1 MTYQPPTGGRDLFP
15 LDVVQKRWIED
26 RIEAV
31 FQRWSYQRII
41 TSTVESMDTLMAG
54 GAIKQS
60 EVIELN
66 GRGERLGLRPE
77 LTASIARA
85 AVTRLSHYPQRL
97 YYHANVFRRSS
108 TGSQGGQ
115 QESYQAGVELLGAS
129 GSLADAEV
137 LVIMADCLQALGLKN
152 WHLLLSEAGLTGAL
166 LAPFPAELQEQVKVA
181 IATLDHVALEN
192 LPLSDE
198 LSALALTIMDLRG
211 EPRTVLTKVS
221 QLDLDAQ
228 QQRIVGELK
237 NLVDLLESTLTHNPP
252 KLVLDLSLIQTFDYY
267 TGVVFEAV
275 VRTEH
280 TCEVVGQGGR
290 YDNLLSLFHPEH
302 SSYPGVGFVLN
313 GESLQQILQPH
324 LPAGI
329 ANSDWLVVPTTAAA
343 AAAAIN
349 HAQTL
354 RRTDTLTRVELSL
367 DTTQTKAALR
377 QFASDHK
384 IANIAWVSEHDVL
397 VERPTDRLTQASQ
410 QP

>member
-15 LDVVQKRWIED
+15 LDVAQKRWIED

-41 TSTVESMDTLMAG
+41 TSTVENMDTLMAG
-54 GAIKQS
+54 GAIQQS

-85 AVTRLSHYPQRL
+85 AVTRISHYPQRL

-137 LVIMADCLQALGLKN
+137 LLIMADCLKALGLQD
-152 WHLLLSEAGLTGAL
+152 WHLLISEASLTGSL
-166 LAPFPAELQEQVKVA
+166 LAPFPMDVRELVKVA
-181 IATLDHVALEN
+181 IATLDRVTLET

-198 LSALALTIMDLRG
+198 LRTLALTILDLRG
-211 EPRTVLTKVS
+211 EPRTVLTRVS
-221 QLDLDAQ
+221 QLDLND
-228 QQRIVGELK
+228 QQRQIVGDLK
-237 NLVDLLESTLTHNPP
+237 NLVDLLESTFTENPP
-252 KLVLDLSLIQTFDYY
+252 QLVLDLSLMQTFEYY

-302 SSYPGVGFVLN
+302 RSYPGVGFVLN
-313 GESLQQILQPH
+313 GETLQQILQMH
-324 LPAGI
+324 LPHTVAD
-329 ANSDWLVVPTTAAA
+329 SDWLVVPTVPAA
-343 AAAAIN
+343 AAAAIT
-349 HAQTL
+349 HAQAL
-354 RRTDTLTRVELSL
+354 RQTEPLTRVELSL
-367 DTTQTKAALR
+367 DPSVSESTLR
-377 QFASDHK
+377 QFASGRT
-384 IANIAWVSEHDVL
+384 IANIAWVSAQGDVR
-397 VERPTDRLTQASQ
+397 VENLT
-410 QP
+410 

>member
-15 LDVVQKRWIED
+15 VDVAQKRWIED

-54 GAIKQS
+54 GAIRQS

-66 GRGERLGLRPE
+66 AQGQRLGLRPE

-85 AVTRLSHYPQRL
+85 AVTRISHYPQRF

-115 QESYQAGVELLGAS
+115 QESYQAGVELLGAK

-137 LVIMADCLQALGLKN
+137 LLIMADCLQALGLKN
-152 WHLLLSEAGLTGAL
+152 WHLLLSEASLTGAL
-166 LAPFPAELQEQVKVA
+166 LAPFPAGVREQVKVA
-181 IATLDHVALEN
+181 IANLDRVTLET
-192 LPLSDE
+192 LPLSDT
-198 LSALALTIMDLRG
+198 LRQLALSIMDLRG
-211 EPRTVLTKVS
+211 EPRTVLTQVS
-221 QLDLDAQ
+221 QLALDDQ
-228 QQRIVGELK
+228 QQQIVGDLK
-237 NLVDLLESTLTHNPP
+237 NLVDLLESTFTDNPP
-252 KLVLDLSLIQTFDYY
+252 ELVLDLSLMQTFEYY

-290 YDNLLSLFHPEH
+290 YDNLLSLFHPEQA
-302 SSYPGVGFVLN
+302 SYPGVGFVLN
-313 GESLQQILQPH
+313 GETLQQILQSH
-324 LPAGI
+324 LPHTVAD
-329 ANSDWLVVPTTAAA
+329 SDWLVVPVVPAA
-343 AAAAIN
+343 AAAAIA

-354 RRTDTLTRVELSL
+354 RTDPLLRVELSL
-367 DTTQTKAALR
+367 DASLPEATLR
-377 QFASDHK
+377 QFAK
-384 IANIAWVSEHDVL
+384 ERNVGQIAWVSEQGDVRIESL
-397 VERPTDRLTQASQ
+397 AE
-410 QP
+410 

>member
-15 LDVVQKRWIED
+15 LDVAQKRWIED

-54 GAIKQS
+54 GAIQQS

-85 AVTRLSHYPQRL
+85 AVTRISHYPQRL

-137 LVIMADCLQALGLKN
+137 LLIMADCLKALGVKD
-152 WHLLLSEAGLTGAL
+152 WHLLLSEASLTGSL
-166 LAPFPAELQEQVKVA
+166 LAPFPIDLREQVKSA
-181 IATLDHVALEN
+181 IAALDCVTLET

-198 LSALALTIMDLRG
+198 LRQLALSIMDLRG
-211 EPRTVLTKVS
+211 DPRTVLTQVS
-221 QLDLDAQ
+221 QLDLSH
-228 QQRIVGELK
+228 QQRQIVGHLK
-237 NLVDLLESTLTHNPP
+237 HLIDLLESTFTKNPP
-252 KLVLDLSLIQTFDYY
+252 QLVLDLSLMQTFEYY

-280 TCEVVGQGGR
+280 TCEVLGQGGR

-302 SSYPGVGFVLN
+302 ASYPGVGFVLN
-313 GESLQQILQPH
+313 GETLQQILQANLPH
-324 LPAGI
+324 MVAD
-329 ANSDWLVVPTTAAA
+329 SDWLVVPTAPAA
-343 AAAAIN
+343 AAAAIA
-349 HAQTL
+349 HAQKL
-354 RRTDTLTRVELSL
+354 RQVDTLTRVELSL
-367 DTTQTKAALR
+367 DPSLPEATLR
-377 QFASDHK
+377 QFANERSV
-384 IANIAWVSEHDVL
+384 ANIAWVSEQGDVL
-397 VERPTDRLTQASQ
+397 VESLA
-410 QP
+410 

>member
-15 LDVVQKRWIED
+15 LDVAQKRWIED
-26 RIEAV
+26 RIETV

-54 GAIKQS
+54 GAIRQS

-85 AVTRLSHYPQRL
+85 AVTRVSQYPQRL

-115 QESYQAGVELLGAS
+115 QEAYQAGVELLGAS

-137 LVIMADCLQALGLKN
+137 LLIMADCLKSLELKD
-152 WHLLLSEAGLTGAL
+152 WYLLLSEASLTASL
-166 LAPFPAELQEQVKVA
+166 LAPFPEEVREQVKVA
-181 IATLDHVALEN
+181 IANLDRVTLETID
-192 LPLSDE
+192 LSDE
-198 LSALALTIMDLRG
+198 LQALALNIMDLRG
-211 EPRTVLTKVS
+211 EPRTVLTQVS
-221 QLDLDAQ
+221 QLDLTE
-228 QQRIVGELK
+228 QQRQRVSHLK
-237 NLVDLLESTLTHNPP
+237 NLIDLLESTLTENPP
-252 KLVLDLSLIQTFDYY
+252 QLILDLSLMQTFEYY

-290 YDNLLSLFHPEH
+290 YDNLLSLFHPERQ
-302 SSYPGVGFVLN
+302 SYPGVGFVLN
-313 GESLQQILQPH
+313 GETLQQILQAH
-324 LPAGI
+324 LPHTVAD
-329 ANSDWLVVPTTAAA
+329 SDWLVVPTGPAA
-343 AAAAIN
+343 AAAAIA

-354 RRTDTLTRVELSL
+354 RHSDTLTRVELSL
-367 DTTQTKAALR
+367 DPALPDDTLR
-377 QFASDHK
+377 QFAKKRSVGK
-384 IANIAWVSEHDVL
+384 IAWVSEEGDVRIENL
-397 VERPTDRLTQASQ
+397 AQLS
-410 QP
+410 

>member
-15 LDVVQKRWIED
+15 VDVAQKRWIED

-54 GAIKQS
+54 GAIRQS

-85 AVTRLSHYPQRL
+85 AVTRISHYPQRL

-137 LVIMADCLQALGLKN
+137 ILIMADCLNALGLEN
-152 WHLLLSEAGLTGAL
+152 WHLLLSEASLTGSL
-166 LAPFPAELQEQVKVA
+166 LAPFPAGVREQVKVA
-181 IATLDHVALEN
+181 IANLDRVNLET
-192 LPLSDE
+192 LPLSDTLRE
-198 LSALALTIMDLRG
+198 LALNIMDLRG
-211 EPRTVLTKVS
+211 EPRAVLTQVS
-221 QLDLDAQ
+221 QMALNEQ
-228 QQRIVGELK
+228 QQQSVGALK
-237 NLVDLLESTLTHNPP
+237 NLIDLLESTFTENAPE
-252 KLVLDLSLIQTFDYY
+252 LVLDLSLMQTFEYY

-302 SSYPGVGFVLN
+302 KSYPGVGFVLN
-313 GESLQQILQPH
+313 GETLQQILQPH
-324 LPAGI
+324 LPKAV
-329 ANSDWLVVPTTAAA
+329 ADSKWLVVPTTAAA
-343 AAAAIN
+343 AAAAIA

-354 RRTDTLTRVELSL
+354 RQADTLTRVELSL
-367 DTTQTKAALR
+367 NPSLSEETLR
-377 QFASDHK
+377 QFAHERK
-384 IANIAWVSEHDVL
+384 IAKIAWVSEQDDVK
-397 VERPTDRLTQASQ
+397 VESLTY
-410 QP
+410 

>member
-15 LDVVQKRWIED
+15 LDVAQKRWIED

-54 GAIKQS
+54 GAIQQS

-85 AVTRLSHYPQRL
+85 AVTRISHYPQRL

-137 LVIMADCLQALGLKN
+137 LLIMADCLKALGLQD
-152 WHLLLSEAGLTGAL
+152 WHLLLSEASLTGAL
-166 LAPFPAELQEQVKVA
+166 LAPFPMDVRESVKVA
-181 IATLDHVALEN
+181 IAALDRVTLET
-192 LPLSDE
+192 LPLSAE
-198 LSALALTIMDLRG
+198 LRTLALTIMDLRG
-211 EPRTVLTKVS
+211 EPRTVLTQVS
-221 QLDLDAQ
+221 QLDLND
-228 QQRIVGELK
+228 QQRQIVGDLK
-237 NLVDLLESTLTHNPP
+237 NLVDLLESTLTENPP
-252 KLVLDLSLIQTFDYY
+252 RLVLDLSLMQTFEYY

-290 YDNLLSLFHPEH
+290 YDNLLSLFHPERT
-302 SSYPGVGFVLN
+302 SYPGVGFVLN
-313 GESLQQILQPH
+313 GETLQQILQAH
-324 LPAGI
+324 LPHTVAD
-329 ANSDWLVVPTTAAA
+329 SDWLVVPTEPAA
-343 AAAAIN
+343 AAAAIV

-354 RRTDTLTRVELSL
+354 RQSEPPMRVELSL
-367 DTTQTKAALR
+367 DPSVPDATLR
-377 QFASDHK
+377 QFAKERSVAK
-384 IANIAWVSEHDVL
+384 IAWVSAPGDVR
-397 VERPTDRLTQASQ
+397 VENLP
-410 QP
+410 

>member
-15 LDVVQKRWIED
+15 VDVAQKRWIED

-54 GAIKQS
+54 GAIRQS

-85 AVTRLSHYPQRL
+85 AVTRISNYPQRF

-137 LVIMADCLQALGLKN
+137 LLIMADCLKALGLKN
-152 WHLLLSEAGLTGAL
+152 WHLLLSEASLTGSL
-166 LAPFPAELQEQVKVA
+166 LAPFPAGVREQVKVA
-181 IATLDHVALEN
+181 IAALDRVTLET
-192 LPLSDE
+192 LPLSDT
-198 LSALALTIMDLRG
+198 LQALALTIMDLRG
-211 EPRTVLTKVS
+211 EPRAILTKVS
-221 QLDLDAQ
+221 QLDLND
-228 QQRIVGELK
+228 QQRQSVRELK
-237 NLVDLLESTLTHNPP
+237 NLIDLLENTLTDNPP
-252 KLVLDLSLIQTFDYY
+252 QLVLDLSLMQTFEYY

-290 YDNLLSLFHPEH
+290 YDNLLSLFHPNH
-302 SSYPGVGFVLN
+302 QSYPGVGFVLN
-313 GESLQQILQPH
+313 GETLQQILQPH
-324 LPAGI
+324 LPKHVDE
-329 ANSDWLVVPTTAAA
+329 SDWLVVPAGMTAAA
-343 AAAAIN
+343 AAIT

-354 RRTDTLTRVELSL
+354 RQTAQTRVTLSL
-367 DTTQTKAALR
+367 DPSLPDEKLR
-377 QFASDHK
+377 QFAIERK
-384 IANIAWVSEHDVL
+384 ITNIAWVSEQGDVR
-397 VERPTDRLTQASQ
+397 VDNLT
-410 QP
+410 P

>member
-15 LDVVQKRWIED
+15 LDVAQKRWIED

-41 TSTVESMDTLMAG
+41 TSTVENMDTLMAG
-54 GAIKQS
+54 GAIQQS

-66 GRGERLGLRPE
+66 GREERLGLRPE

-85 AVTRLSHYPQRL
+85 AVTHISHYPQRL

-115 QESYQAGVELLGAS
+115 QEAYQAGVELLGAS

-137 LVIMADCLQALGLKN
+137 LLIMADCLQALGLQN
-152 WHLLLSEAGLTGAL
+152 WHLLLSEASLTESL
-166 LAPFPAELQEQVKVA
+166 LAPFPVDMREQVKVA
-181 IATLDHVALEN
+181 IAALDHVTLET
-192 LPLSDE
+192 LPLSHE
-198 LSALALTIMDLRG
+198 LRTLALTIMDLRG
-211 EPRTVLTKVS
+211 EPRTVLTRVS
-221 QLDLDAQ
+221 QLDLND
-228 QQRIVGELK
+228 QQRQSIRDLK
-237 NLVDLLESTLTHNPP
+237 NLIDLLESTFTENPP
-252 KLVLDLSLIQTFDYY
+252 HLVLDLSLMQTFEYY

-302 SSYPGVGFVLN
+302 KSYPGVGFVLN
-313 GESLQQILQPH
+313 GETLQQILQTH
-324 LPAGI
+324 LPHTVAD
-329 ANSDWLVVPTTAAA
+329 SDWLVVPTVPAA
-343 AAAAIN
+343 AAAAIA

-354 RRTDTLTRVELSL
+354 RQTEPLTRVELSL
-367 DTTQTKAALR
+367 DPSVPEATLR
-377 QFASDHK
+377 QFARRRT
-384 IANIAWVSEHDVL
+384 IANIAWVSAQGDVR
-397 VERPTDRLTQASQ
+397 VENLT
-410 QP
+410 

>member
-1 MTYQPPTGGRDLFP
+1 
-15 LDVVQKRWIED
+15 
-26 RIEAV
+26 
-31 FQRWSYQRII
+31 
-41 TSTVESMDTLMAG
+41 MAG
-54 GAIKQS
+54 GSIILS
-60 EVIELN
+60 EVFELN

>member
-15 LDVVQKRWIED
+15 LDVAQKRWIED
-26 RIEAV
+26 RIEVV

-54 GAIKQS
+54 GAIQQS

-85 AVTRLSHYPQRL
+85 AVTRISHYPQRL

-115 QESYQAGVELLGAS
+115 QEAYQAGVELLGAS

-137 LVIMADCLQALGLKN
+137 LLIMADCLKSLELKD
-152 WHLLLSEAGLTGAL
+152 WYLLLSEASLTASL
-166 LAPFPAELQEQVKVA
+166 LAPFPAGIREQVKVA
-181 IATLDHVALEN
+181 IANLDRVTLETLD
-192 LPLSDE
+192 LSDE
-198 LSALALTIMDLRG
+198 LQALALNIMDLRG
-211 EPRTVLTKVS
+211 EPRTVLTQVS
-221 QLDLDAQ
+221 QLDLTEP
-228 QQRIVGELK
+228 QRQRVNHLK
-237 NLVDLLESTLTHNPP
+237 NLIDLLESTLTENPP
-252 KLVLDLSLIQTFDYY
+252 QLILDLSLMQTFEYY

-290 YDNLLSLFHPEH
+290 YDNLLSLFHPERQ
-302 SSYPGVGFVLN
+302 SYPGVGFVLN
-313 GESLQQILQPH
+313 GETLQQILQAH
-324 LPAGI
+324 LPHTVDD
-329 ANSDWLVVPTTAAA
+329 SDWLVVPTAPAA
-343 AAAAIN
+343 AAAAIA

-354 RRTDTLTRVELSL
+354 RHSDSLTRVELSL
-367 DTTQTKAALR
+367 DPTLPDSTLR
-377 QFASDHK
+377 QFAKKRSVGK
-384 IANIAWVSEHDVL
+384 IAWVSEQGDVR
-397 VERPTDRLTQASQ
+397 VENLAQ
-410 QP
+410 

>member
-15 LDVVQKRWIED
+15 VDVAQKRWIED

-54 GAIKQS
+54 GAIRQS

-66 GRGERLGLRPE
+66 AQGQRLGLRPE

-85 AVTRLSHYPQRL
+85 AVTRISHYPQRF

-115 QESYQAGVELLGAS
+115 QESYQAGVELLGAK

-137 LVIMADCLQALGLKN
+137 LLIMADCLQALGLKN
-152 WHLLLSEAGLTGAL
+152 WHLLLSEASLTGAL
-166 LAPFPAELQEQVKVA
+166 LAPFPAGVREQVKVA
-181 IATLDHVALEN
+181 IATLDRVTLET
-192 LPLSDE
+192 LPLSDT
-198 LSALALTIMDLRG
+198 LRQLALSIMDLRG
-211 EPRTVLTKVS
+211 EPRTVLTQVS
-221 QLDLDAQ
+221 QLALDDQ
-228 QQRIVGELK
+228 QQQIVGDLK
-237 NLVDLLESTLTHNPP
+237 NLVDLLESTFTDNPP
-252 KLVLDLSLIQTFDYY
+252 ELVLDLSLMQTFEYY

-290 YDNLLSLFHPEH
+290 YDNLLSLFHPEQA
-302 SSYPGVGFVLN
+302 SYPGVGFVLN
-313 GESLQQILQPH
+313 GETLQQILQSH
-324 LPAGI
+324 LPHTVAD
-329 ANSDWLVVPTTAAA
+329 SDWLVVPVVPAA
-343 AAAAIN
+343 AAAAIA

-354 RRTDTLTRVELSL
+354 RTDPLLRVELSL
-367 DTTQTKAALR
+367 DASLPEATLR
-377 QFASDHK
+377 QFAK
-384 IANIAWVSEHDVL
+384 ERNVGQIAWVSEQGDVRIESL
-397 VERPTDRLTQASQ
+397 AE
-410 QP
+410 

>member
-15 LDVVQKRWIED
+15 VDVAQKRWIED
-26 RIEAV
+26 RIETV

-41 TSTVESMDTLMAG
+41 TSTVENMDTLMAG
-54 GAIKQS
+54 GAIRQS

-85 AVTRLSHYPQRL
+85 AVTRISHYPQRL

-137 LVIMADCLQALGLKN
+137 LLIMADCLQALGVDD
-152 WHLLLSEAGLTGAL
+152 WHLLLSESSLTGSL
-166 LAPFPAELQEQVKVA
+166 LAPFPVAVRDQVKVA
-181 IATLDHVALEN
+181 IANLDRVVLET
-192 LPLSDE
+192 LPLPDE
-198 LSALALTIMDLRG
+198 LHTLALTIMDLRG
-211 EPRTVLTKVS
+211 EPRSVLAQVS
-221 QLDLDAQ
+221 QLNLND
-228 QQRIVGELK
+228 QQRQIVGDLK
-237 NLVDLLESTLTHNPP
+237 NLIDLLESTLTEKPP
-252 KLVLDLSLIQTFDYY
+252 KLVLDLSLMQTFEYY

-302 SSYPGVGFVLN
+302 TSYPGVGFVLN
-313 GESLQQILQPH
+313 GETLQQILQPH
-324 LPAGI
+324 LPTVVAE
-329 ANSDWLVVPTTAAA
+329 SDWLVVPTGAAA
-343 AAAAIN
+343 AAAAIAY
-349 HAQTL
+349 AQTL
-354 RRTDTLTRVELSL
+354 RQAAVLTRVELSL
-367 DTTQTKAALR
+367 EASLPETTLR
-377 QFASDHK
+377 QFAQERK
-384 IANIAWVSEHDVL
+384 IANIAWVSEQGDVR
-397 VERPTDRLTQASQ
+397 VESLDSVAN
-410 QP
+410 

>member
-1 MTYQPPTGGRDLFP
+1 MTYQPPAGGRDLFP
-15 LDVVQKRWIED
+15 LDVAQKRWIED

-41 TSTVESMDTLMAG
+41 TSTVENMDTLMAG
-54 GAIKQS
+54 GAIQQS

-85 AVTRLSHYPQRL
+85 AVTRISHYPQRL

-137 LVIMADCLQALGLKN
+137 LLIMADCLQALGLQD
-152 WHLLLSEAGLTGAL
+152 WHLLLSEASLTESL
-166 LAPFPAELQEQVKVA
+166 LAPFPMDMREQVKVA
-181 IATLDHVALEN
+181 IAALDRVTLET
-192 LPLSDE
+192 LPLSNE
-198 LSALALTIMDLRG
+198 LRTLALTILDLRG
-211 EPRTVLTKVS
+211 EPRTVLTRVS
-221 QLDLDAQ
+221 QLDLNS
-228 QQRIVGELK
+228 QQRQIVGDLK
-237 NLVDLLESTLTHNPP
+237 NLVDLLESTFTENPP
-252 KLVLDLSLIQTFDYY
+252 QLVLDLSLMQTFEYY

-302 SSYPGVGFVLN
+302 RSYPGVGFVLN
-313 GESLQQILQPH
+313 GETLQQILQTH
-324 LPAGI
+324 LPHTVAD
-329 ANSDWLVVPTTAAA
+329 SDWLVVPTVPAA
-343 AAAAIN
+343 AAAAIA
-349 HAQTL
+349 HAQAL
-354 RRTDTLTRVELSL
+354 RQAEPLTRVELSL
-367 DTTQTKAALR
+367 DPSVPEATLR
-377 QFASDHK
+377 QFASGRT
-384 IANIAWVSEHDVL
+384 IANIAWVSAQGDVR
-397 VERPTDRLTQASQ
+397 VENLT
-410 QP
+410 

>member
-15 LDVVQKRWIED
+15 VDVAQKRWIED

-54 GAIKQS
+54 GAIQQS

-85 AVTRLSHYPQRL
+85 AVTHISNYPQRL

-115 QESYQAGVELLGAS
+115 QEGYQAGVELLGAS

-137 LVIMADCLQALGLKN
+137 LLIMADCIQALGLTD
-152 WHLLLSEAGLTGAL
+152 WYLLLSEASLTGSF
-166 LAPFPAELQEQVKVA
+166 LAPFPAGVREEVKVA
-181 IATLDHVALEN
+181 IANLDRVTLET
-192 LPLSDE
+192 LPLSTE
-198 LSALALTIMDLRG
+198 LCTLALSILDLRG
-211 EPRTVLTKVS
+211 DPRTVLTKVS
-221 QLDLDAQ
+221 QLALTDQ
-228 QQRIVGELK
+228 QQHIVNGLK
-237 NLVDLLESTLTHNPP
+237 NLIDLLESTFADNPP
-252 KLVLDLSLIQTFDYY
+252 KLVLDLSLMQTFEYY
-267 TGVVFEAV
+267 TGVAFEAV

-302 SSYPGVGFVLN
+302 KSYPGVGFVLN
-313 GESLQQILQPH
+313 GETLQQILQPQ
-324 LPAGI
+324 LPNVVAE
-329 ANSDWLVVPTTAAA
+329 SDWLVAPATPAAA
-343 AAAAIN
+343 ATAIT
-349 HAQTL
+349 HAQSL
-354 RRTDTLTRVELSL
+354 RQADTLTRVELSL
-367 DTTQTKAALR
+367 DPSVPKDTLR
-377 QFASDHK
+377 QFASQRK
-384 IANIAWVSEHDVL
+384 IANIAWVSEQGDVR
-397 VERPTDRLTQASQ
+397 VESIA
-410 QP
+410 

>member
-15 LDVVQKRWIED
+15 VDVAQKRWIED

-54 GAIKQS
+54 GAIRQS

-85 AVTRLSHYPQRL
+85 AVTRISHYPQRL

-137 LVIMADCLQALGLKN
+137 LLIMADCLKALGVQD
-152 WHLLLSEAGLTGAL
+152 WHLLLSEASLTGAL
-166 LAPFPAELQEQVKVA
+166 LAPFPAEVRDQVKVA
-181 IATLDHVALEN
+181 IATLDQVTLET
-192 LPLSDE
+192 LPLSDT
-198 LSALALTIMDLRG
+198 LHTLALAIMDLRG
-211 EPRTVLTKVS
+211 EPRLVLTKVS
-221 QLDLDAQ
+221 QLDLND
-228 QQRIVGELK
+228 QQRQIVSDLK
-237 NLVDLLESTLTHNPP
+237 NLIDLLESTFTENPP
-252 KLVLDLSLIQTFDYY
+252 KLVLDLSLMQTFEYY

-302 SSYPGVGFVLN
+302 ASYPGVGFVLN
-313 GESLQQILQPH
+313 GETLQQILQPH
-324 LPAGI
+324 LPAGV
-329 ANSDWLVVPTTAAA
+329 AESDWLVVPTGAAA
-343 AAAAIN
+343 AAAAIA

-354 RRTDTLTRVELSL
+354 RRAATLTRVELSFQTSL
-367 DTTQTKAALR
+367 PEDTLR
-377 QFASDHK
+377 QFANERK
-384 IANIAWVSEHDVL
+384 IANIAWVSEQGDVH
-397 VERPTDRLTQASQ
+397 VEHLN
-410 QP
+410 

>member
-15 LDVVQKRWIED
+15 VDVAQKRWIED
-26 RIEAV
+26 RVETV

-54 GAIKQS
+54 GAIRQS

-85 AVTRLSHYPQRL
+85 AVTRISHYPQRL

-137 LVIMADCLQALGLKN
+137 LLIMADCLQALGVQD
-152 WHLLLSEAGLTGAL
+152 WHLLLSESSLTGSL
-166 LAPFPAELQEQVKVA
+166 LAPFPAAVREQVKVA
-181 IATLDHVALEN
+181 IATLDRVILET
-192 LPLSDE
+192 LPLSDT
-198 LSALALTIMDLRG
+198 LRTLALTIMDLRG
-211 EPRTVLTKVS
+211 EPRSILTQVS
-221 QLDLDAQ
+221 QLDLNE
-228 QQRIVGELK
+228 QQRQIVGDLK
-237 NLVDLLESTLTHNPP
+237 NLIDLLESTFTENSP
-252 KLVLDLSLIQTFDYY
+252 KLVLDLSLMQTFEYY

-302 SSYPGVGFVLN
+302 TSYPGVGFVLN
-313 GESLQQILQPH
+313 GETLQQILQPQ
-324 LPAGI
+324 LPAVV
-329 ANSDWLVVPTTAAA
+329 AESDWLVVPTGPAA
-343 AAAAIN
+343 AAAAIA

-354 RRTDTLTRVELSL
+354 RQAATLTRVELSL
-367 DTTQTKAALR
+367 QMSLSEATLR
-377 QFASDHK
+377 QFANERK
-384 IANIAWVSEHDVL
+384 IANIAWVSEQGDVR
-397 VERPTDRLTQASQ
+397 VESLEASD
-410 QP
+410 P

>member
-15 LDVVQKRWIED
+15 VDVAQKRWIED

-31 FQRWSYQRII
+31 FQQWSYQRII

-54 GAIKQS
+54 GAIQQS

-85 AVTRLSHYPQRL
+85 AVTRISNYPQRL

-129 GSLADAEV
+129 GCLADAEV
-137 LVIMADCLQALGLKN
+137 LLIMADCLKALGLKN
-152 WHLLLSEAGLTGAL
+152 WHLLLSEASLTGSL
-166 LAPFPAELQEQVKVA
+166 LAPFPSGIREQVKVA
-181 IATLDHVALEN
+181 IAALDRVTLET
-192 LPLSDE
+192 LPLSDS
-198 LSALALTIMDLRG
+198 LQTLALTIMDLRG
-211 EPRTVLTKVS
+211 DPRTVLTKVS
-221 QLDLDAQ
+221 QLDLND
-228 QQRIVGELK
+228 QQRQSVRDLKELI
-237 NLVDLLESTLTHNPP
+237 DLLEHTLTDNPP
-252 KLVLDLSLIQTFDYY
+252 QLVLDLSLMQTFEYY

-302 SSYPGVGFVLN
+302 QSYPGVGFVLN
-313 GESLQQILQPH
+313 GETLQQILQPY
-324 LPAGI
+324 LPKTVDE
-329 ANSDWLVVPTTAAA
+329 SDWLVVPTNMTAAA
-343 AAAAIN
+343 AAII

-354 RRTDTLTRVELSL
+354 RQAAPLTRVALSL
-367 DTTQTKAALR
+367 DPTLPEERLR
-377 QFASDHK
+377 QFATERK
-384 IANIAWVSEHDVL
+384 ITNIAWVSEQGDIKSEHL
-397 VERPTDRLTQASQ
+397 I
-410 QP
+410 